1 MQTSKKQ
8 NFKRSQPANELV
20 QKGIRSTKDCKPNSY
35 VKDIEY
41 MDQFVSWLVKQGYS
55 TSSVFLASQEHKMWL
70 YSCYKR
76 RRKRER
82 I

>member
-1 MQTSKKQ
+1 MQRSKKQ
-8 NFKRSQPANELV
+8 NFKTKQSAKELV
-20 QKGIRSTKDCKPNSY
+20 QKGIRSTKDCKPSSY
-35 VKDIEY
+35 VKDIED

-55 TSSVFLASQEHKMWL
+55 TSSVFLASMEHKMWL
-70 YSCYKR
+70 YACYKL

>member
-1 MQTSKKQ
+1 MQSSKKQ
-8 NFKRSQPANELV
+8 NFNKTGPPKQLV
-20 QKGIRSTKDCKPNSY
+20 QRGIRSTKDCKSNTY
-35 VKDIEY
+35 VKDIED

-55 TSSVFLASQEHKMWL
+55 TSSVYLASQEHKMWL